1 MKKILANLVKL
12 GLALAIIGWLVYNA
26 AQKKEF
32 GEVLRAPKDWGLIA
46 AAFALLF
53 AGVCLSFVR
62 WHRLVRTLD
71 FPFTLKDA
79 FRLSFLGYL
88 FNFVGPGGVG
98 GDLVKA
104 VFIAH
109 ENKDRRAQAV
119 ATVIIDRIVGLY
131 ALFVVASGAI
141 LLSRLWASPVQ
152 LVRIVANGT
161 LIGTVAG
168 AVGILML
175 LIPGFTSGRFSRRLS
190 DLPKVGRTFQQLL
203 EAVRMYRSRLGSVA
217 FALLLSMLTHV
228 LSVTSFYLLGCA
240 IPGTNPTLSEHF
252 VILPLAMVAGAIP
265 ITPAGM
271 GTMEA
276 VIEYLFPIMSA
287 GEVAGSRGLVI
298 SLLFRLMT
306 IFIALIGAGVYF
318 WFHREMAAIVHEAET
333 QAEKE

>member
-1 MKKILANLVKL
+1 MKKILGNLLKL
-12 GLALAIIGWLVYNA
+12 GLALGIIGWLVYKA
-26 AQKKEF
+26 AQKPEF
-32 GEVLRAPKDWGLIA
+32 GQVLREPKDWGLIA
-46 AAFALLF
+46 AAFGLLF
-53 AGVCLSFVR
+53 GGVCLSFVR

-71 FPFTLKDA
+71 FQFTLKDA

-109 ENKDRRAQAV
+109 ENRDRRAQAV

-141 LLSRLWASPVQ
+141 LLSRLWDSPVQ
-152 LVRIVANGT
+152 LVRIVATGT
-161 LIGTVAG
+161 LIGTVVG

-175 LIPGFTSGRFSRRLS
+175 LIPGFTNGRFSQMLS
-190 DLPKVGRTFQQLL
+190 DLPRVGKIFHQLL
-203 EAVRMYRSRLGSVA
+203 EAVRTYRARLGSVA
-217 FALLLSMLTHV
+217 FALLLSMLVHI
-228 LSVTSFYLLGCA
+228 LSVAGFYVLGRA
-240 IPGTNPTLSEHF
+240 IPGENPTLGEHF

-276 VIEYLFPIMSA
+276 VIEYLFPVMSA
-287 GEVAGSRGLVI
+287 AHVAGSRGLII
-298 SLLFRLMT
+298 SLLYRLMT
-306 IFIALIGAGVYF
+306 IFIALIGAVIYF
-318 WFHREMAAIVHEAET
+318 YFHREMAAIVHEAEE
-333 QAEKE
+333 QAEKK